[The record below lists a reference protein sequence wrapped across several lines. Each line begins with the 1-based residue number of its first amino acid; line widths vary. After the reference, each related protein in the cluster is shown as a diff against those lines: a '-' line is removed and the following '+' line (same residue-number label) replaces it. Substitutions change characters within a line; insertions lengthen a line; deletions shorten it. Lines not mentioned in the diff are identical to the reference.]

1 MHNTH
6 RANSLF
12 PCYVTRPI
20 QADESWQIGKRA
32 IITTFPV
39 PQGMQQQRLDS
50 GNWPQSLESVMP
62 SMAGHM
68 KNTSLS
74 SLWAARAELTST
86 ESSIRKKPHS
96 NMNHVERYAYSLTQV
111 VFFFFALFNKKQL
124 FASVSKTFDWFVWTV
139 LLNLSSHIQS
149 WQHCYHENLSRRR
162 RKQNFNT
169 NTLVFV
175 NDKQHILPCTFT
187 DQRPQHS

>member
-20 QADESWQIGKRA
+20 QADESWQIGKRT

-86 ESSIRKKPHS
+86 ESSIRKKAHS
-96 NMNHVERYAYSLTQV
+96 NMNHVERYAYSLTHV
-111 VFFFFALFNKKQL
+111 VFFFLLFLIKSNFLPL
-124 FASVSKTFDWFVWTV
+124 FPKHLIGLSEPFFWTC
-139 LLNLSSHIQS
+139 LHIFKAGNIVNMKILVDGD
-149 WQHCYHENLSRRR
+149 ENRISI
-162 RKQNFNT
+162 QT
-169 NTLVFV
+169 
-175 NDKQHILPCTFT
+175 P
-187 DQRPQHS
+187 